1 MRLHVNIPRIQQD
14 PFSLNIC
21 KSMHGYTLFV
31 YLGGAYLPLDVSYP
45 ASLMESVLTDAE
57 PVAVVTSPDLANSI
71 EGSFYIIGI
80 LYLFK
85 KLISL
90 FYIIHMYKIQ

>member
-1 MRLHVNIPRIQQD
+1 MHETYNSHVVFLANK
-14 PFSLNIC
+14 F
-21 KSMHGYTLFV
+21 GYTVFV

-57 PVAVVTSPDLANSI
+57 PVAVVTSPDLAHSI

-90 FYIIHMYKIQ
+90 FYIIHMHKIQ

>member
-1 MRLHVNIPRIQQD
+1 M
-14 PFSLNIC
+14 
-21 KSMHGYTLFV
+21 
-31 YLGGAYLPLDVSYP
+31 SYP

-57 PVAVVTSPDLANSI
+57 PVAVVTSSDLADNI
-71 EGSFYIIGI
+71 EGSFYIIRI

-90 FYIIHMYKIQ
+90 FYILHMYKIQ